1 MLFGTGNGGGAM
13 TRRTVVCAVVVLL
26 AAAVT
31 VVGSGAS
38 TSAPRAVAIEN
49 GLGRT
54 PAMGFN
60 NWNATHCRAEF
71 NEQMVREIADIFVA
85 RGLRDAGYDYVNL
98 DDCWA
103 LPNRDGAGNLVP
115 DPVRFP
121 NGIKAVA
128 DYVHELGLK
137 FGIYTS
143 AGTRTC
149 NELGFPGA
157 IGHEQQDANLFAS
170 WGVDY
175 LKYDNCGD
183 HLGQSAQERYTRMRD
198 ALAATGRPILYS
210 ICEWGAN
217 APWDWA
223 QPVGNSWRT
232 TGDISDGW
240 DSMLGIFKANVGLA
254 VHAQRGGWN
263 DPDMLEVGNGG
274 MTDTEYRSHF
284 SLWAMMNA
292 PLLIGADL
300 RDVGQSTY
308 DILTNR
314 DVIALDQDTLGI
326 QATEIANSGGRH
338 VLTKPLENGD
348 VAVALFNETGTTTT
362 ISTTAAAAGLGN
374 ATSYQLKDLWTKAV
388 TTSTGTISAS
398 VPAHATVVY
407 RVSRAGTFTAPP
419 AGTTQVSALPASLSA
434 SAWGPVELD
443 RSNGEQ
449 PAGDGRT
456 LTINGVTY
464 ARGLGVHARS
474 EVRYYLGGRCTSF
487 QAWAGVDDE
496 TGAEGSVSLEVW
508 AAGTMLASS
517 GVVRGSDA
525 ARRVT
530 ADVTGLEYVHLAVL
544 PTADGP
550 RYDHADWAD
559 ATITCA

>member
-1 MLFGTGNGGGAM
+1 M
-13 TRRTVVCAVVVLL
+13 TRRAVLGVVVVLL
-26 AAAVT
+26 LAGVT
-31 VVGSGAS
+31 VVGSSAGPGA
-38 TSAPRAVAIEN
+38 TRAAALEN
-49 GLGRT
+49 GLART

-71 NEQMVREIADIFVA
+71 NEQMVRQIADIFVA
-85 RGLRDAGYDYVNL
+85 RGLKDAGYQYVNI

-103 LPNRDGAGNLVP
+103 LPQRDDAGNLVP

-128 DYVHELGLK
+128 DYVHGKGLK

-149 NELGFPGA
+149 NALGFPGA

-183 HLGQSAQERYTRMRD
+183 HLGQSAQDRYTRMRD
-198 ALAATGRPILYS
+198 ALRATGRPILFS
-210 ICEWGAN
+210 ICEWGQN
-217 APWDWA
+217 APWNWA

-232 TGDISDGW
+232 TGDISDNWG
-240 DSMLGIFKANVGLA
+240 SMLGIFKANVGLA
-254 VHAQRGGWN
+254 VNAQRGAWN

-274 MTDTEYRSHF
+274 MTTTEYRSHF

-292 PLLIGADL
+292 PLLIGSDL
-300 RDVGQSTY
+300 RRVGQDTF

-314 DVIALDQDTLGI
+314 DVIALNQDGLGV
-326 QATEIANSGGRH
+326 QAEEISSANGLH
-338 VLTKPLENGD
+338 VLTKPLDNGD
-348 VAVALFNETGTTTT
+348 VAVALFNETATTAT

-374 ATSYQLKDLWTKAV
+374 ATSYRLTNLWTKAV
-388 TTSTGTISAS
+388 TTTGGTISAS
-398 VPAHATVVY
+398 VPAHATIVY
-407 RVSRAGTFTAPP
+407 RVSRTGTFATPP
-419 AGTTQVSALPASLSA
+419 PGTTQVSSLPASMSA
-434 SAWGPVELD
+434 SAWGPVDRD
-443 RSNGEQ
+443 RSNGERA
-449 PAGDGRT
+449 AGDGRT
-456 LTINGVTY
+456 LTIGGTTY

-487 QAWAGVDDE
+487 QAWVGVDDE
-496 TGAEGSVSLEVW
+496 TGNNGSVSLEVW
-508 AAGTMLASS
+508 GGGAMLATS
-517 GVVRGSDA
+517 GVVRGTDGPKH
-525 ARRVT
+525 VT
-530 ADVTGLEYVHLAVL
+530 ANVTGLQYVHLAVL
-544 PTADGP
+544 PTVDGP

-559 ATITCA
+559 ATLTCS

>member
-1 MLFGTGNGGGAM
+1 M
-13 TRRTVVCAVVVLL
+13 TRRIVLSAVLVIL
-26 AAAVT
+26 AALVT
-31 VVGSGAS
+31 V
-38 TSAPRAVAIEN
+38 SAGTHRAVAIEN

-60 NWNATHCRAEF
+60 NWNATHCGAQF
-71 NEQMVREIADIFVA
+71 NEQMVRQIADLFVS
-85 RGLRDAGYDYVNL
+85 RGLRDAGYSYVNL

-103 LPNRDGAGNLVP
+103 LPNRDAAGNLVP
-115 DPVRFP
+115 DPARFP

-128 DYVHELGLK
+128 DYVHGKGLK

-149 NELGFPGA
+149 NELGFPGG
-157 IGHEQQDANLFAS
+157 INHEQQDANSFAS

-198 ALAATGRPILYS
+198 ALRATGRPILFS
-210 ICEWGAN
+210 LCEWGEN
-217 APWDWA
+217 RPWEWA

-232 TGDISDGW
+232 TGDISDNWG
-240 DSMLGIFKANVGLA
+240 SMLGIFKANVGLA

-274 MTDTEYRSHF
+274 MTGTEYRSHF

-300 RDVGQSTY
+300 RSASQATF

-314 DVIALDQDTLGI
+314 DVIALDQDTLGV
-326 QATEIANSGGRH
+326 QATEIGNANGLH

-348 VAVALFNETGTTTT
+348 VAVALFNETGATAT
-362 ISTTAAAAGLGN
+362 ISTTASAAGLGN
-374 ATSYQLKDLWTKAV
+374 ASSYQLKDLWSKA
-388 TTSTGTISAS
+388 TTTTGGTISAS

-419 AGTTQVSALPASLSA
+419 SGTTQVSALQASLS
-434 SAWGPVELD
+434 SGGWGPVEKD

-456 LTINGVTY
+456 LTINGTTY

-474 EVRYYLGGRCTSF
+474 EVRYYLGGRCSSF

-496 TGAEGSVSLEVW
+496 AGDEGSVSMEVW
-508 AAGTMLASS
+508 ANGTMLASS
-517 GVVRGSDA
+517 GVVRGTDA
-525 ARRVT
+525 AKRLT
-530 ADVTGLEYVHLAVL
+530 ADVTGLQYVHLAAL
-544 PTADGP
+544 NTDDGA

-559 ATITCA
+559 ATVTCG